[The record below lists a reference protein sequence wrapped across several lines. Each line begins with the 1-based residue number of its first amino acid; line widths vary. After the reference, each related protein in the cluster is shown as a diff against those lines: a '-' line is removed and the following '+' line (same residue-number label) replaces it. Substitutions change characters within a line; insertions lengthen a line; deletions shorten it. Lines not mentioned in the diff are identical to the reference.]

1 VVFVRATICRSTV
14 LLLSVLASVGCTKQ
28 LTGSGNVVSREIPVN
43 SFSKIQVSS
52 SFVVRLSI
60 GSPEP
65 VTVRVDDN
73 LVDDV
78 DVGVSGDTLRI
89 GLKGGISVTHATLE
103 ADVTNPSVSEI
114 EASGAS
120 AVTPSDRLMSSS
132 FALTLSGASSF
143 DGDVAVAEGSVELS
157 GASHALLSGSAR
169 TMSMTASGASQLLA
183 GDLSIAS
190 LTIDLSGASH
200 GEVHVTRTIS
210 ATASGASNLT
220 YSGSPTFT
228 KRDVSG
234 ASQIVQS

>member
-1 VVFVRATICRSTV
+1 VVFVRATFCRSTV
-14 LLLSVLASVGCTKQ
+14 LLVLVLATVACTKQ
-28 LTGSGNVVSREIPVN
+28 LTGSGNVVSRQIPVS

-60 GSPEP
+60 GSPEA

-73 LVDDV
+73 LVDDL
-78 DVGVSGDTLRI
+78 DVGVSSDTLRI
-89 GLKGGISVTHATLE
+89 GLKGGISVTHATLQ
-103 ADVTNPSVSEI
+103 ADVTNPSESEI
-114 EASGAS
+114 DASGAS
-120 AVTPSDRLMSSS
+120 SVTSDRLTSSS

-143 DGDVAVAEGSVELS
+143 DGGVAVAEGSVELS

-169 TMSMTASGASQLLA
+169 TMSMTASGARQLLA

-190 LTIDLSGASH
+190 LTIELSGASH
-200 GEVHVTRTIS
+200 GEVHVNGTIA

-234 ASQIVQS
+234 ASQISQS